1 MKEFKNC
8 IVIQSRMGSKR
19 LPGKSILKIKNKS
32 ILEWVI
38 STAKS
43 VRNIDQIILVTSEEN
58 NCDCLVEIA
67 KSEDIAYLRGSENNV
82 LSRFIQAI
90 EIFKIENCI
99 RITGDDLCHDPSFI
113 EFGLKSFISQKC
125 DYLISSSDKFP
136 LLDGLIFEIF
146 KSNLLLDTFYNR
158 NLDSQD
164 NEHVTKYIRDK
175 KINYKQ
181 GFIEKMNIPKEYK
194 FRSSI
199 KLCID
204 EQVDYLKIKSC
215 WEEKI
220 NNENIR
226 IADTKKIINNL
237 LNLRN

>member
-1 MKEFKNC
+1 MKEFKNS

-19 LPGKSILKIKNKS
+19 LPGKSNLKIKNKS

-43 VRNIDQIILVTSEEN
+43 VSNVDQIILVTSEER
-58 NCDCLVEIA
+58 NCDCLVDIA
-67 KSEDIAYLRGSENNV
+67 QSEDIAYIRGSEDNV
-82 LSRFIQAI
+82 LSRFVKAI

-99 RITGDDLCHDPSFI
+99 RITGDDLCHDPSLI
-113 EFGLKSFISQKC
+113 EIGLQSFILQEC
-125 DYLISSSDKFP
+125 DYLISSTDDFP

-146 KSNLLLDTFYNR
+146 TSNLILDTFYNR
-158 NLDSQD
+158 KLDHHD
-164 NEHVTKYIRDK
+164 TEHVTKYIRDK

-181 GFIEKMNIPKEYK
+181 GFIETKKIPKEYR
-194 FRSSI
+194 FRNSV

-204 EQVDYLKIKSC
+204 EKVDYLKIKDC
-215 WEEKI
+215 WAEKK
-220 NNENIR
+220 NNKDIR

-237 LNLRN
+237 LYFKN